1 MIEIF
6 IPVLVICINNNCEF
20 MQAQTH
26 YTVEAQCRASLDTQ
40 KQHMRNLVKES
51 GQGQAKV
58 LEGTC
63 INATVNARSKTEKDI

>member
-6 IPVLVICINNNCEF
+6 IPVLVICINDNCEF
-20 MQAQTH
+20 H
-26 YTVEAQCRASLDTQ
+26 YTVEAQCKASLDMQ
-40 KQHMRNLVKES
+40 KQHMRNLIKES

-63 INATVNARSKTEKDI
+63 INATVDARSKTEKDI